1 MAETDDGKTPKMGSS
16 TNLDAKTFV
25 LGHGN
30 VIGKSVIQ
38 EFFNCIGTLAFD
50 DAPILKETKNYANA
64 ISALIFNLKEDLFAP
79 ILLCKDCFMSYRL

>member
-1 MAETDDGKTPKMGSS
+1 MAETDDGKTPKIGDS

-38 EFFNCIGTLAFD
+38 EFFNCIGSLTLD
-50 DAPILKETKNYANA
+50 EAPILKITNNYADA
-64 ISALIFNLKEDLFAP
+64 ICCACLKT
-79 ILLCKDCFMSYRL
+79 